1 MYYVNHSQI
10 NQMVES
16 LVFESVNKIDE
27 ANLKVANQANFE
39 LDLTEEIQSLSIFNH
54 LILGFKDVFL
64 GNSDQL
70 NLLKFVV

>member
-27 ANLKVANQANFE
+27 ANLKVAN
-39 LDLTEEIQSLSIFNH
+39 
-54 LILGFKDVFL
+54 
-64 GNSDQL
+64 
-70 NLLKFVV
+70 